1 MSPAVAAIS
10 KLAIV
15 KTSSIAHTPL
25 FHPHTRT
32 LKFLH
37 QKIRIKQEDRKMI
50 KPTSM
55 SALQTFFSWEEPS
68 PSLLSIDEAQEVP
81 PRNVAEGANKP
92 HCCLLQP
99 REY

>member
-1 MSPAVAAIS
+1 
-10 KLAIV
+10 
-15 KTSSIAHTPL
+15 
-25 FHPHTRT
+25 
-32 LKFLH
+32 
-37 QKIRIKQEDRKMI
+37 MI